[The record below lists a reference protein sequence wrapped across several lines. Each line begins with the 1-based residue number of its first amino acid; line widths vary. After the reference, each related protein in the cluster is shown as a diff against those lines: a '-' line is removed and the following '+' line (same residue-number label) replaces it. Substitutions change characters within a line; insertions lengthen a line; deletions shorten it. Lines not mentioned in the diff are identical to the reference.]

1 MLASVSDQNASRVGR
16 DMSVPNDDPDGRF
29 PGARP
34 MLITNDH
41 MRDHR
46 LELLE
51 PRLFRR
57 WYGCHIVNYNFTAF
71 VFGESVAGNEIG
83 FSQADFF
90 SREIQG
96 NPSPDNHPDGWGGGA
111 WHFPVTDWELDE
123 RFVIRIPA
131 KKKR

>member
-1 MLASVSDQNASRVGR
+1 
-16 DMSVPNDDPDGRF
+16 
-29 PGARP
+29 
-34 MLITNDH
+34 
-41 MRDHR
+41 
-46 LELLE
+46 LLE

-71 VFGESVAGNEIG
+71 VFGESVSGNDIG

-96 NPSPDNHPDGWGGGA
+96 NPCPVNHSEGWGGSA
-111 WHFPVTDWELDE
+111 WHFPVTDWELDD

-131 KKKR
+131 WKSD